1 MYTITKAT
9 KIDALIHAL
18 VMQEREVFNYQIN
31 IDNHE
36 RSISLA
42 GDNPE
47 QAELVNRLEELLV
60 SEKREQ
66 RDAQLLLDAIEAQLL
81 DANVD
86 IPARV
91 KAIEIDAD
99 SVSQ

>member
-1 MYTITKAT
+1 M
-9 KIDALIHAL
+9 
-18 VMQEREVFNYQIN
+18 
-31 IDNHE
+31 
-36 RSISLA
+36 A

-66 RDAQLLLDAIEAQLL
+66 RNAQLLLDAIEAQLL

-91 KAIEIDAD
+91 KAIEA
-99 SVSQ
+99 SSE

>member
-1 MYTITKAT
+1 MYTITQAT
-9 KIDALIHAL
+9 KIDTLIPAL

-36 RSISLA
+36 RSILLA

-66 RDAQLLLDAIEAQLL
+66 RNAQLLLDSIESQLL

-86 IPARV
+86 ISARV
-91 KAIEIDAD
+91 KAIEATQE
-99 SVSQ
+99 S